1 MLDEPTSA
9 LDRSVQRE
17 ILALL
22 RRLQDAHG
30 LTYLFITHDLAVVR
44 AMADEVMV
52 MREGRIVERGA
63 DGGDLFAPARGLY
76 PRAAGGGGD
85 RISNFGDT
93 PVNPYSSPIRAACAL
108 GRARR
113 GSLLRLS
120 FGHRWF
126 W

>member
-63 DGGDLFAPARGLY
+63 TEAIFSR
-76 PRAAGGGGD
+76 PREDYTRALLAAAEIEF
-85 RISNFGDT
+85 RISVT
-93 PVNPYSSPIRAACAL
+93 RP
-108 GRARR
+108 
-113 GSLLRLS
+113 
-120 FGHRWF
+120 
-126 W
+126 